1 MVQWSIKRCPLFR
14 LGVLSHFHKWWAF
27 LPALHGRLCHRPG
40 AQKQSKSPPYPL
52 PRLEVS
58 GCLASVMRPWSWRT
72 WVFPTSSV
80 GDSSEWSMGWS
91 YSDQHKDQTCKLF
104 TKSLWV
110 SLVEVQNMF
119 EVTLS
124 LYCWR
129 VIRFFSTHIIVLWTS
144 PNTVIRHLPLPFKKS
159 RWSQCLVQ
167 SVCHRCPYSTL
178 LQCWSVYFPMSCFE
192 TAKEL
197 FLHSAQGGTTAP
209 GDVTNAVARHLDA
222 THPIVVPWKC
232 CCIPQHLGG
241 ASAKGRSHPGLNQ
254 KSEELSTGHEQHLS
268 SVSEEREGHQDTT
281 NHWQNLSWQIHWSI
295 GSCFRTN
302 WTQR

>member
-1 MVQWSIKRCPLFR
+1 MLVTSIPSRHQASKQTHLQLAGQRLLFNFIHALQLCTCQVSADSLTWTFWGVPMVQWSIKRCPLFR

-72 WVFPTSSV
+72 WVFPTSRV

-167 SVCHRCPYSTL
+167 SV
-178 LQCWSVYFPMSCFE
+178 
-192 TAKEL
+192 AI
-197 FLHSAQGGTTAP
+197 
-209 GDVTNAVARHLDA
+209 DVLMLPSYNVDLYTSLWVVSKQPRNSSSIRPKVARRL
-222 THPIVVPWKC
+222 PVM
-232 CCIPQHLGG
+232 
-241 ASAKGRSHPGLNQ
+241 
-254 KSEELSTGHEQHLS
+254 
-268 SVSEEREGHQDTT
+268 
-281 NHWQNLSWQIHWSI
+281 
-295 GSCFRTN
+295 
-302 WTQR
+302 